1 MVQVLHSGVVAV
13 LTTFGDQIAPDLDS
27 AIVVPEFAVY
37 SGDFEE
43 EIQSL
48 VWIHLEV
55 SLKCLQMVLQVAAVI
70 NHGSEGSGFPR

>member
-1 MVQVLHSGVVAV
+1 MVQELHSGVVAV
-13 LTTFGDQIAPDLDS
+13 LTTFGDQIAPDPDC
-27 AIVVPEFAVY
+27 AIVVSEFAVY

-55 SLKCLQMVLQVAAVI
+55 SLKCLQMFLQVVAVI
-70 NHGSEGSGFPR
+70 NHGAEASRSS